1 MMKYVLCLLLF
12 FSTHVSA
19 KTIIKVGAYNYP
31 PFVEWRNGKPLGLI
45 NDFVTILNNNQD
57 KYIFSIVETTS
68 NRRYYDLENKY
79 YDIIFFENILWSW
92 DKSKVHV
99 SKIFLQGGEVFIAKK
114 IPGRNQSYFSDIKN
128 KRIRA
133 YHGYHYAFLDYSTDP
148 KDLKKWN
155 VELTQSHDGNIQA
168 VIDDRA
174 DLAMITLDYLKVLFK
189 TKPTL
194 KNEIIVSSKFD
205 QTYKH
210 SAMIRTNSNIQLEEV
225 NALLVKIQSDPAF
238 KSIFLSMG
246 Q

>member
-1 MMKYVLCLLLF
+1 MMKYLYLVLLF
-12 FSTHVSA
+12 FSLAVSA
-19 KTIIKVGAYNYP
+19 KTTIKVGAYNYP
-31 PFVEWRNGKPLGLI
+31 PFVEWRNGKPHGLI
-45 NDFVTILNNNQD
+45 NDFVRILNNNQT
-57 KYIFSIVETTS
+57 KYEFIIVETTS
-68 NRRYYDLENKY
+68 NRRYYDLENKF

-92 DKSKVHV
+92 DKSKVQV

-114 IPGRNQSYFSDIKN
+114 VAGRDQSYFNDIKN

-133 YHGYHYAFLDYSTDP
+133 YHGYHYAFLDFSTDP

-168 VIDDRA
+168 VIEDRA

-189 TKPTL
+189 KNPSL
-194 KNEIIVSSKFD
+194 KQEIIVSKKFD

-210 SAMIRTNSNIQLEEV
+210 SAMIRMNSNIQLEEV
-225 NALLVKIQSDPAF
+225 NNLLVKIQSDPEF
-238 KSIFLSMG
+238 KSLFLSMG

>member
-1 MMKYVLCLLLF
+1 MMKYLYLLLLI
-12 FSTHVSA
+12 FSVTVSA
-19 KTIIKVGAYNYP
+19 KTTIKVGAYNYP
-31 PFVEWRNGKPLGLI
+31 PFVEWRNGRPHGLI
-45 NDFVTILNNNQD
+45 NDFVRILNNNQS
-57 KYIFSIVETTS
+57 KYDFVIVETTS
-68 NRRYYDLENKY
+68 NRRYYDLENKF

-92 DKSKVHV
+92 DKSKVQV

-114 IPGRNQSYFSDIKN
+114 VAGRDQSYFSDIKN

-133 YHGYHYAFLDYSTDP
+133 YHGYHYAFLDFSTDP

-168 VIDDRA
+168 VIEDRA

-189 TKPTL
+189 KKPAL
-194 KNEIIVSSKFD
+194 KNEIIVSTKFD

-210 SAMIRTNSNIQLEEV
+210 SAMIRTNSNIKLEEV
-225 NALLVKIQSDPAF
+225 NNLLVKIQSDPEF
-238 KSIFLSMG
+238 KSLFLSMG